1 MAWYLTQSGYTITM
15 YFCLHQHYNQTFNCK
30 TLIVIILCSNP
41 LKIFFSSLLKALRG
55 LGGIES
61 DCQRAELVSSFKIK
75 SESMACTF

>member
-30 TLIVIILCSNP
+30 TPLVIILFSNP

-55 LGGIES
+55 IG
-61 DCQRAELVSSFKIK
+61 ALVGLRVIVRGLNLLVASR
-75 SESMACTF
+75 